1 LGGDRSHTARDEAL
15 MREAF
20 RLARAG
26 MADGRGGPF
35 GAVVAR
41 GGEVIGRGANRVVRD
56 ADPTA
61 HAEVQAIREACRALG
76 THDLSGAAI
85 YTTCEPCPMCL
96 AAIYW
101 ARLDRVYFAGEHADA
116 AAAGFDDSLI
126 YGEMRAPRDGRR
138 IPMVALAGDEAK
150 RLFAEWLANPLRVPY

>member
-1 LGGDRSHTARDEAL
+1 MTDHEQR
-15 MREAF
+15 MRAAF
-20 RLARAG
+20 ALARAG

-35 GAVVAR
+35 GAVIFR
-41 GGEVIGRGANRVVRD
+41 GDEEIGRGANRVVRD

-61 HAEVQAIREACRALG
+61 HAEIVAIREACRALG

-101 ARLDRVYFAGEHADA
+101 ARIDCVYFAGEHGDA
-116 AAAGFDDSLI
+116 AAAGFDDSRL
-126 YGEMRAPRDGRR
+126 YAELAAPREARR
-138 IPMVALAGDEAK
+138 LPLVPLARDEA
-150 RLFAEWLANPLRVPY
+150 RALFAEWLANPKRVPY